1 MSKAIGIRLPEDIL
15 KEIEKLSKDGMED
28 RSTVIRKLVI
38 IGYKNLRLEKTVEE
52 YIKGNITFSEAAR
65 RAGLT
70 IWEME
75 RYLVS
80 HGFKSSYSINDLEK
94 EMKILEK

>member
-28 RSTVIRKLVI
+28 RSTIIRKLVI
-38 IGYKNLRLEKTVEE
+38 IGYKNLRLEKAVEE
-52 YIKGNITFSEAAR
+52 YIKGTITFSEAAH

-80 HGFKSSYSINDLEK
+80 QGFKSSYSLSDLKK
-94 EMKILEK
+94 EMEILEK